1 MSKQFHTL
9 KVKSIK
15 RETPEAVSVSFSV
28 PEDLRAIFRYKQG
41 QYLTLKLAIDGRE
54 ERRAYSMSSSP
65 LEEILT
71 VTVKRVENGKVSN
84 FINDCLQEG
93 QEIEVMPP
101 EGRFFTALDP
111 EQRKTYYLFGAGS
124 GITPLISIIK
134 TIVEEEPQSS
144 IFLLYGNRTEE
155 SIIFREELGRLEK
168 RYAGQL
174 KVEHI
179 LTQPPRAKSNGLLGM
194 LGKGTL
200 LWQGKVGRIAQ
211 KEVRRFLDEHPLRT
225 KDAEY
230 FICGPGDMIDQ
241 VEDAL
246 LKLGLDK
253 KHVHTERFSSD
264 LPHEQKKG
272 VEGARV
278 IVHLNGEEISVQ
290 VPAKKTV
297 LDSLI
302 DAKYD
307 PPYSCTSGACSTC
320 MAKIIK
326 GKVEMD
332 ACYALDEDEVK
343 EGFILTCQAHPTT
356 EELEITYD
364 I

>member
-15 RETPEAVSVSFSV
+15 RETQEAVSVSFSI
-28 PEDLRAIFRYKQG
+28 PDDLRAAFRYKPG
-41 QYLTLKLAIDGRE
+41 QYLTLKLTIDGQE

-65 LEEILT
+65 LEEMLT
-71 VTVKRVENGKVSN
+71 VTVKRVKNGRVSN
-84 FINDCLQEG
+84 FMNDQLREG

-101 EGRFFTALDP
+101 EGRFFTPLDP

-124 GITPLISIIK
+124 GITPLLSIIK

-179 LTQPPRAKSNGLLGM
+179 LTQPPRAKSSGLLGM
-194 LGKGTL
+194 LGKGSL
-200 LWQGKVGRIAQ
+200 LWQGKVGRIGK
-211 KEVRRFLDEHPLRT
+211 KEAHRFLDEYPLRT
-225 KDAEY
+225 KNAEY
-230 FICGPGDMIDQ
+230 FICGPGDLIDH

-246 LKLGLDK
+246 LKLGIDK
-253 KHVHTERFSSD
+253 KQVHAERFSSE

-272 VEGARV
+272 IEDARV
-278 IVHLNGEEISVQ
+278 TVHLNGETISVQ
-290 VPAKKTV
+290 TPARKTV

-332 ACYALDEDEVK
+332 VCYALDEDEVK

-356 EELEITYD
+356 DELEITYD